1 MFILDWGNGSDD
13 SSQSGTDEALG
24 CFKSCIKI
32 TGVVWLL
39 GRATSTTN
47 SSPSASVGKPEGL
60 QFRGYVAMAALK
72 SKKQMANLIS
82 EDYREHCE
90 WSPMT
95 AHQIPGVASGK
106 APSQEQ
112 IESFLMGGA
121 SAATLVCGPW
131 NHGKFGGGG
140 RPTNNGHESESGG
153 SENTIKIKPRQ
164 AIEMVEEG
172 WQIDEFKQADPD
184 FYWANKGKLKD
195 EIAEH
200 NQRKRKED
208 QMKSAMS
215 HGELNDWQQKV
226 VDMVEQQE
234 ASRRIYWCFDQEGCR
249 GKSELVK
256 YLSVHY
262 DAYVTGPGRSRD
274 IAHGYD
280 EVTHSNIVIFNFTR
294 AQSRGVHY
302 KDCYSTMENFLD
314 GEIFSTKYNSK
325 PKEFPKCHV
334 LVFSNNPPQIAP
346 EDDIFT
352 RDRLQ
357 LVDLGGE
364 PSHFK

>member
-1 MFILDWGNGSDD
+1 MTTLIIRKHTRVQQHINMTTTLQSSANSNLKLENPKGGIQKKKGAHKPAMSKKWVFILDWGNGSDD

-140 RPTNNGHESESGG
+140 RPFKNNGHESELGG

-164 AIEMVEEG
+164 AMEMVEEG
-172 WQIDEFKQADPD
+172 WQIDEFKQA
-184 FYWANKGKLKD
+184 ATNKNK
-195 EIAEH
+195 H
-200 NQRKRKED
+200 KE
-208 QMKSAMS
+208 SARC
-215 HGELNDWQQKV
+215 
-226 VDMVEQQE
+226 
-234 ASRRIYWCFDQEGCR
+234 RRCP
-249 GKSELVK
+249 LVQV
-256 YLSVHY
+256 SPPQ
-262 DAYVTGPGRSRD
+262 A
-274 IAHGYD
+274 
-280 EVTHSNIVIFNFTR
+280 
-294 AQSRGVHY
+294 
-302 KDCYSTMENFLD
+302 
-314 GEIFSTKYNSK
+314 
-325 PKEFPKCHV
+325 PKCQRSSKLASLAQRVSPKSFVEFIAKVAAEGHHWPEV
-334 LVFSNNPPQIAP
+334 EDFAKDADGDAQWEGVTSASSMKAQIVKNGWMPANTNVGEAAIVAMNTWCAFTMAMKAGPQCGA
-346 EDDIFT
+346 
-352 RDRLQ
+352 RHQ
-357 LVDLGGE
+357 
-364 PSHFK
+364 S